1 MTPLIHSTKPKAK
14 IPSSCQTLLTFS
26 KLPLRNSTLKILFNV
41 PSPNLPKNYSKIPHR
56 LVPSFKIPTPSLTSA
71 LALQGPHVATQS
83 KVCPEKQKKN
93 VLCTVHL
100 KKVGKISVLLL
111 WGAVE
116 RQKKQRS
123 RGKWKHRGLHFNFCL
138 GCAVIG
144 LL

>member
-83 KVCPEKQKKN
+83 KVCPEKQKKTCFA
-93 VLCTVHL
+93 LCTS
-100 KKVGKISVLLL
+100 KKLGKLACYCYGGR
-111 WGAVE
+111 WRG
-116 RQKKQRS
+116 KKKRRS

>member
-83 KVCPEKQKKN
+83 KVCPEKQKKRA
-93 VLCTVHL
+93 LHCAPQ
-100 KKVGKISVLLL
+100 KVGKISVLLL
-111 WGAVE
+111 WG
-116 RQKKQRS
+116 RWRGKKKRRS